1 MGIGSP
7 ERSDRPRIGM
17 ALFGDLT
24 YDSRVRREAA
34 VLAQA
39 GFDIRL
45 VCLEDGGQAAD
56 LPSGV
61 DVLQLRP
68 TTTGALPGISN
79 PYHSHSSNPAE
90 RLVRR
95 FRWPIDYARN
105 LRSWGAL
112 AIEAAGPVDAWHAH
126 DLPGLIAIASRVQR
140 DLPVIYDSHEIFMD
154 AGTARRLPAPARALL
169 RAYERRLV
177 RRVACLVTVNESL
190 ASVLGSRYSPRRTI
204 VVHNC
209 PSIWTAA
216 IGYSGRL
223 RAAAGIPDSAP
234 VVLYHGK
241 VGQDRGIEELL
252 AAILE
257 PGLEEVHLVVLGP
270 GELREV
276 YQTMMADDRFAGRA
290 HILEAVPPDELL
302 SWVQDADVGA
312 VLIQRTTLNHYLS
325 TPNKLFECLAVG
337 VPVVASDFP
346 TMKKI
351 VLGDPAGPLG
361 AVVDP
366 TDPAA
371 IAAAIRSIV
380 NLDSRSAAELRNR
393 CRNAARDRW
402 NWEVESSR
410 LVALYREILGR

>member
-1 MGIGSP
+1 
-7 ERSDRPRIGM
+7 M

-39 GFDIRL
+39 GYDIRL
-45 VCLEDGGQAAD
+45 VCLEDGGQTTD
-56 LPSGV
+56 LPGGV
-61 DVLQLRP
+61 DVLQRRP
-68 TTTGALPGISN
+68 TATGALPGISN
-79 PYHSHSSNPAE
+79 PYHGQPGNRAW
-90 RLVRR
+90 RVVRR
-95 FRWPIDYARN
+95 LRWPLDYARN

-112 AIEAAGPVDAWHAH
+112 AVEAAGPVDAWHVH
-126 DLPGLIAIASRVQR
+126 DLPGLLAITRLVR
-140 DLPVIYDSHEIFMD
+140 PDIPIIYDSHEIFMD

-169 RAYERRLV
+169 RVYERRLV
-177 RRVACLVTVNESL
+177 QRVACLVTVNESL
-190 ASVLGSRYSPRRTI
+190 AVVLGRRYRPRRTI

-209 PSIWTAA
+209 PSRWTAPTA
-216 IGYSGRL
+216 APGRL
-223 RAAAGIPDSAP
+223 RVAAGIPDGAP

-241 VGQDRGIEELL
+241 VAQDRGIEELL
-252 AAILE
+252 AALLE
-257 PGLEEVHLVVLGP
+257 PGLEGVHAVILGP
-270 GELREV
+270 GEQRGV
-276 YQTMMADDRFAGRA
+276 YEALMANDRFGGRA
-290 HILEAVPPDELL
+290 HMLEAVPPDQLL
-302 SWVQDADVGA
+302 SWVEEANVGA

-346 TMKKI
+346 TMRKI

-371 IAAAIRSIV
+371 IATAIRSIV
-380 NLDSRSAAELRNR
+380 DLDPGSAAELRTR

-402 NWEVESSR
+402 NWELESAR